1 MDDSR
6 RSSTSSISSSRAQ
19 ILKLMSRY
27 VALGNPRIESE
38 EPAEILEIDR
48 RLDRNEH
55 ISLNITV
62 TPMHRPILH
71 THILTWL

>member
-6 RSSTSSISSSRAQ
+6 GSSENSISLSQTQ

-38 EPAEILEIDR
+38 EPAEILETDR

-62 TPMHRPILH
+62 TPMHQPILH